1 MTESDSIRTHFVSFT
16 ERLTESAQENIEV
29 LGLRLF
35 HHLISAGAKLGLSSA
50 LICSSTAPALNLRTN
65 Y

>member
-1 MTESDSIRTHFVSFT
+1 MTESDCLRTQFVSFI
-16 ERLTESAQENIEV
+16 ESLTESAQENIEV

-50 LICSSTAPALNLRTN
+50 LICSSTAPALKLSTN